1 MKIRIQVVIE
11 HDDETSETIV
21 EEIGCLQRGDPR
33 PETLGLTLE
42 EGKALLG
49 NIQRQMVKQQIAA
62 YVDEHKACRDC
73 GRPHRR
79 NGRHHITYRTLFGKM
94 RLESPRF
101 YICPCRP
108 REKKSFSPVVQLLP
122 ERTAPELRYLQT
134 KWASLMSYGL
144 TVDLL
149 EEVLPLKTNYASVY
163 RHTHQTA
170 KRIESELGEE
180 QFMFAHGNEYDRHAL
195 PHPDEPLTVGIDGGF
210 VHARDGDNRE
220 AVWFEVI
227 VGKSMQDSH
236 EPRRFGFVTGHDQKP
251 KRRLYETLRAQGLQ
265 MNQAITFLS
274 AGGDTV
280 RNLQYYISPVAEHI
294 LDWFHV
300 TMKLTVRHNI
310 AKGLPGHEELKRVP
324 NGLERI
330 KWFLW
335 HGNAYQALEAL
346 RFLKMDLEM
355 FENEDEV
362 AAKLYKHVQEF
373 ATYIH
378 SNCNCIP
385 NYGDRY
391 RYGEMIST
399 AFVEST
405 VNELISRRMVKKQQ
419 MRWTKEGAH
428 LLLQTRVKTL
438 DGDLRDKLVEWYP
451 GMGASSA
458 TTQLPVAAGSTL
470 SC

>member
-21 EEIGCLQRGDPR
+21 EEIGCLQRGNPR

-42 EGKALLG
+42 EGRALLG
-49 NIQRQMVKQQIAA
+49 SIQREMVKQQIAG
-62 YVDEHKACRDC
+62 YIEGQRACRDC
-73 GRPHRR
+73 GQSYRR
-79 NGRHHITYRTLFGKM
+79 NGRHHITYRTLFGRI

-101 YICPCRP
+101 YTCPCRL
-108 REKKSFSPVVQLLP
+108 REQKSFSPVVQLLP

-163 RHTHQTA
+163 RHTHQA
-170 KRIESELGEE
+170 AVRIESELGEE
-180 QFMFAHGNEYDRHAL
+180 QFMFAHGNEYERHAL

-210 VHARDGDNRE
+210 VHARDGDDRK
-220 AVWFEVI
+220 AGWFEVI
-227 VGKSMQDSH
+227 VGKSLQDNH
-236 EPRRFGFVTGHDQKP
+236 EPRRFGFVIDHDQKP
-251 KRRLYETLRAQGLQ
+251 KRRLYDTLRAQGLQ

-274 AGGDTV
+274 DGGDTV
-280 RNLQYYISPVAEHI
+280 RNLQYYMSPVAEHI

-300 TMKLTVRHNI
+300 TMKLTVMRNI
-310 AKGLPGHEELKRVP
+310 AKGLPRHKELEHVP
-324 NGLERI
+324 NELERV

-335 HGNAYQALEAL
+335 HGNAYQALESL
-346 RFLKMDLEM
+346 RFLEMDLEM
-355 FENEDEV
+355 FELENKT
-362 AAKLYKHVQEF
+362 AAKLYRHVQEF
-373 ATYIH
+373 AIYIH
-378 SNCNCIP
+378 NNRNYIP

-391 RYGEMIST
+391 RYGEIIST

-438 DGDLRDKLVEWYP
+438 DGVLRDKFVEWYP
-451 GMGASSA
+451 GMDAFSA
-458 TTQLPVAAGSTL
+458 TAQLPVAAGSTI

>member
-1 MKIRIQVVIE
+1 MKMRIQVVIE
-11 HDDETSETIV
+11 HDDETTETVV

-42 EGKALLG
+42 ESKALLG
-49 NIQRQMVKQQIAA
+49 SIQQEMVKQQIAK
-62 YVDEHKACRDC
+62 YVDDHRTCQDC
-73 GRPHRR
+73 GRSHRR

-94 RLESPRF
+94 RLESQRF
-101 YICPCRP
+101 YTCNCRP
-108 REKKSFSPVVQLLP
+108 RQQKSFSPVAHLLP
-122 ERTAPELRYLQT
+122 ERLAPELCYLQT

-163 RHTHQTA
+163 KHTHQTA

-210 VHARDGDNRE
+210 VHARDGDNRK
-220 AVWFEVI
+220 AGWFEVI
-227 VGKSMQDSH
+227 VGKSLQEHH

-251 KRRLYETLRAQGLQ
+251 KRRLYDMLRAQGLQ

-274 AGGDTV
+274 DGGDTV
-280 RNLQYYISPVAEHI
+280 RNLQYYMSPVAEHI
-294 LDWFHV
+294 LDWFHI
-300 TMKLTVRHNI
+300 TMKLTVMRNI
-310 AKGLPGHEELKRVP
+310 AKGLPRHDELERVP
-324 NGLERI
+324 DDLVRI

-335 HGNAYQALEAL
+335 HGNVYQALESL
-346 RFLKMDLEM
+346 GFLEMDLEV
-355 FENEDEV
+355 FELEDKT
-362 AAKLYKHVQEF
+362 AAKLYRHVQEF
-373 ATYIH
+373 AIYIH
-378 SNCNCIP
+378 NNRNYIP

-391 RYGEMIST
+391 QYGEIIST

-405 VNELISRRMVKKQQ
+405 VNELISKRMVKKQQ

-438 DGDLRDKLVEWYP
+438 DGDLRHKFVEWYP
-451 GMGASSA
+451 GMDASSVA
-458 TTQLPVAAGSTL
+458 TRLPVAAGSTL

>member
-11 HDDETSETIV
+11 HDDQTSETIV

-33 PETLGLTLE
+33 PETLGLTLD

-49 NIQRQMVKQQIAA
+49 SIQQELVKQQIAE
-62 YVDEHKACRDC
+62 YVNHHSTCQDC
-73 GRPHRR
+73 GQPHRR
-79 NGRHHITYRTLFGKM
+79 NGHHNITYRTLFGKM
-94 RLESPRF
+94 RLQSPR
-101 YICPCRP
+101 YYTCACRP
-108 REKKSFSPVVQLLP
+108 RAQKSFSPVAHLLP
-122 ERTAPELRYLQT
+122 ERSAPELCYLHT

-149 EEVLPLKTNYASVY
+149 EEVLPLKTSFASAY
-163 RHTHQTA
+163 KHTHQTA
-170 KRIESELGEE
+170 QRIESELGEE
-180 QFMFAHGNEYDRHAL
+180 QVMFADGCEYDRHAL

-210 VHARDGDNRE
+210 VHARDGDNRK
-220 AVWFEVI
+220 AGWFEVI
-227 VGKSMQDSH
+227 VGKSLQENHD
-236 EPRRFGFVTGHDQKP
+236 PKRFGFVTGHDQKP

-274 AGGDTV
+274 DGGDTV
-280 RNLQYYISPVAEHI
+280 RNLQHYMSPVAEHV

-300 TMKLTVRHNI
+300 TMKLTVMRNI
-310 AKGLPGHEELKRVP
+310 AKGLPKHAELERVSSE
-324 NGLERI
+324 LERI

-346 RFLKMDLEM
+346 RFLEMDLELY
-355 FENEDEV
+355 ELEDK
-362 AAKLYKHVQEF
+362 ATAKLFKHVQEF
-373 ATYIH
+373 TIYIRNNR
-378 SNCNCIP
+378 SYIP

-405 VNELISRRMVKKQQ
+405 VNELISKRMVKKQQ

-428 LLLQTRVKTL
+428 LLLQTRIKTL
-438 DGDLRDKLVEWYP
+438 DGDLRDKFVEWYP
-451 GMGASSA
+451 GMGTSST
-458 TTQLPVAAGSTL
+458 TTQLPAATNATL